1 MKHFIDTKR
10 LLSINLRL
18 FDDGGAGAG
27 NGAAGSSAAPATNQ
41 QLQQN
46 VQQQTAAQGQGPTPA
61 QKAADFERLI
71 KGDYKD
77 EFDARTQKIIDT
89 RFKDYKALE
98 SQAQTLKNLDP
109 VIDLLAT
116 KYGVDRND
124 LQALTKAMED
134 DKSYFED
141 EAIKRGMTV
150 EQYKQI
156 RAVERENLEL
166 RRAADARQRQEQA
179 DQIINLW
186 NQQTEECRKFYP
198 NFSLETEVTNPN
210 TGKRFEA
217 LIKSGVDVKTAYE
230 VIHNDEIMTNAMSY
244 TAQKVQQMTVND
256 IKARGMRPAEN
267 GGGGS
272 AANMTKSDPSKFT
285 RADREKLA
293 RRALRGERI
302 EL

>member
-1 MKHFIDTKR
+1 MKHFYDMTR

-18 FDDGGAGAG
+18 FDEGGAAGAA
-27 NGAAGSSAAPATNQ
+27 NGAAGSSVTPASNNQ
-41 QLQQN
+41 
-46 VQQQTAAQGQGPTPA
+46 QQQTAAQEQKPVSPA
-61 QKAADFERLI
+61 QKAADFEKLI
-71 KGDYKD
+71 KGDYKN

-89 RFKDYKALE
+89 RFKEFKAYE
-98 SQAQTLKNLDP
+98 SQAQTLKSLEP
-109 VIDLLAT
+109 VIDMLAS

-124 LQALTKAMED
+124 MQALTKAMED

-166 RRAADARQRQEQA
+166 RRAADARQRKEQA
-179 DQIINLW
+179 DQIISRW
-186 NQQTEECRKFYP
+186 NEQAAECQKFYP
-198 NFSLETEVTNPN
+198 NFSLEDEVTNPT

-217 LIKSGVDVKTAYE
+217 LLKSNVDVRTAYE
-230 VIHNDEIMTNAMSY
+230 VIHKDEIMTNAMSY

-272 AANMTKSDPSKFT
+272 AANMSKADPSKFT